1 MNTVTIIDGEE
12 ETPKSKTPIII
23 TAIAIIIGIGG
34 IVFGLVQKAGK
45 DSLNTRISNLEQS
58 VNIHVAEV
66 EALKDQ
72 LIDNG
77 IKPNI
82 ITTTETKTA
91 SNDKVNTNTNTSN
104 NSTNTDKKDDKKDEK
119 KDDKKDTAGEGYS
132 DIVVD
137 PGSDWKVKFY
147 LPSGIKNLNYM
158 YPSGNSI
165 TVTGITTASKEYDS
179 STCASGFGQIII
191 GGSTGEK
198 LYSDS
203 KGTYY
208 YVAPSG
214 NNCSGTDYET
224 AVSLTKKLFQS
235 IKAK

>member
-1 MNTVTIIDGEE
+1 MDTVTIIDGEE
-12 ETPKSKTPIII
+12 EVKTSKAPIIVS
-23 TAIAIIIGIGG
+23 AIAIIIGIGG

-58 VNIHVAEV
+58 VNTHVAEV

-77 IKPNI
+77 IKPI
-82 ITTTETKTA
+82 VVTTTETKTA
-91 SNDKVNTNTNTSN
+91 SNDKVDTSSSGSSSADN
-104 NSTNTDKKDDKKDEK
+104 KNEDKKDDTKDTKKDS
-119 KDDKKDTAGEGYS
+119 AGEGYS

-147 LPSGIKNLNYM
+147 LPNGIKNLNYM

-165 TVTGITTASKEYDS
+165 TVTSITTASKTYDS
-179 STCASGFGQIII
+179 DTCASGFGQVII

-214 NNCSGTDYET
+214 NKCSGTDYDT

>member
-1 MNTVTIIDGEE
+1 MDTVTIIDGEE
-12 ETPKSKTPIII
+12 EAPKSKTPIII
-23 TAIAIIIGIGG
+23 TAVAIIAAISGV
-34 IVFGLVQKAGK
+34 VFGLIQKSEK

-66 EALKDQ
+66 EALKNQ
-72 LIDNG
+72 LIENN

-82 ITTTETKTA
+82 VTTTETKTA
-91 SNDKVNTNTNTSN
+91 SNDKVATDTDNTAKKEDT
-104 NSTNTDKKDDKKDEK
+104 KKDDKKNDST
-119 KDDKKDTAGEGYS
+119 KKDTAGEGYS
-132 DIVVD
+132 DIAVD
-137 PGSDWKVKFY
+137 PGSDWGVRFY
-147 LPSGIKNLNYM
+147 LPNGIKNLNYV

-165 TVTGITTASKEYDS
+165 SVTGIVTATKTYDS
-179 STCASGFGQIII
+179 ETCASGFGQIIL

-208 YVAPSG
+208 YVAPKDSK
-214 NNCSGTDYET
+214 CSGTDYNT

>member
-1 MNTVTIIDGEE
+1 MDTVTIIDGEE
-12 ETPKSKTPIII
+12 ETKGTKTPIIV
-23 TAIAIIIGIGG
+23 AAVAVIAAVGG
-34 IVFGLVQKAGK
+34 VVFGLVQKSGK

-66 EALKDQ
+66 EALKAQ
-72 LIDNG
+72 LIENG

-82 ITTTETKTA
+82 VTTTETKTV
-91 SNDKVNTNTNTSN
+91 SNDTEKSN
-104 NSTNTDKKDDKKDEK
+104 SEKSDKKNDEKDDKKDTK
-119 KDDKKDTAGEGYS
+119 KETAGEGYS
-132 DIVVD
+132 DIAVD
-137 PGSDWKVKFY
+137 PGAEWSVRFY
-147 LPSGIKNLNYM
+147 LPNGIKNLNYI
-158 YPSGNSI
+158 YPSDNSI
-165 TVTGITTASKEYDS
+165 SITGITTADKTYDS
-179 STCASGFGQIII
+179 TTCASGFGQITI

-214 NNCSGTDYET
+214 NKCSGTNYET

-235 IKAK
+235 IKSK

>member
-1 MNTVTIIDGEE
+1 MDTVTIIDGEE
-12 ETPKSKTPIII
+12 EVKKSKAPIII
-23 TAIAIIIGIGG
+23 TVVAIIAAIAG
-34 IVFGLVQKAGK
+34 VAFGLVQKSQK
-45 DSLNTRISNLEQS
+45 DSLGTRISNLEQS

-72 LIDNG
+72 LLDNG

-82 ITTTETKTA
+82 VTTTETKTA
-91 SNDKVNTNTNTSN
+91 SNDKVATTTDDKTSN
-104 NSTNTDKKDDKKDEK
+104 TETTKKEETT
-119 KDDKKDTAGEGYS
+119 KKDTAGEGYS
-132 DIVVD
+132 DIAVD
-137 PGSDWKVKFY
+137 PGSDWGVRFY
-147 LPSGIKNLNYM
+147 LPNGIKNLNYIF
-158 YPSGNSI
+158 PSGTSI
-165 TVTGITTASKEYDS
+165 SVTGITTSSKTYDS
-179 STCASGFGQIII
+179 ETCASGFGQVIL

-208 YVAPSG
+208 YVAPKDSK
-214 NNCSGTDYET
+214 CSGTDYDT